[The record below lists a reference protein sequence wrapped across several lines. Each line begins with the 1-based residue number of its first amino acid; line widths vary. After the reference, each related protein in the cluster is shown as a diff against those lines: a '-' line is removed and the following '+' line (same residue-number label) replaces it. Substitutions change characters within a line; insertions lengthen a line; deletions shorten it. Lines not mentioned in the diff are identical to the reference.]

1 MDWRFYLKIF
11 SMLLAI
17 SYLLLA
23 IYPVQAALVPCG
35 GPSQP
40 ACTVCH
46 LFALLGNITNFILKD
61 VMPPLAGLFFLVGG
75 IMMVAAGG
83 SEERYKKG
91 KTILVNT
98 LIGVVIVLA
107 AWVVI
112 NTLITALGQS
122 LSVGNASYNPADWWK
137 GMSCR

>member
-1 MDWRFYLKIF
+1 MKFYIKTF
-11 SMLLAI
+11 FVLLAI

-23 IYPVQAALVPCG
+23 IYPVQAAGLVPCSG
-35 GPSQP
+35 LN
-40 ACTVCH
+40 CTVCD

-83 SEERYKKG
+83 SEERFKKG

-107 AWVVI
+107 AWIVI

-122 LSVGNASYNPADWWK
+122 FGAGSASYNPADWWK
-137 GMSCR
+137 GMSCSTPS